1 MTELIAAGGCYN
13 YMRFGIDEAGGATRN
28 WRGDRDTDQQF
39 HDAEQ
44 LILCVNYDGDDMNI
58 ATNATFQIVWRNITD
73 AGSWTDLTSS
83 GEIRLAASSAQ
94 MVDGTVLVAAERSDS
109 SKVNCTGKGW
119 TAYDANS
126 DEQVNRGNLTQ
137 TVDDDVLYEQH
148 WAIDITNADSIN
160 GDEYEFAVVTV
171 VDGIIGTG
179 TGHLTVVV
187 AGKIDGTT
195 KDADRGSAVVSVQ
208 VTAYLSDEGSPPK
221 PVGPPVAQLI
231 SSGSDGTYSLQQEI
245 ASGFKYFLHFFK
257 DDTNDL
263 SDGSPEVTAVDRV

>member
-1 MTELIAAGGCYN
+1 
-13 YMRFGIDEAGGATRN
+13 
-28 WRGDRDTDQQF
+28 
-39 HDAEQ
+39 
-44 LILCVNYDGDDMNI
+44 MNI

-94 MVDGTVLVAAERSDS
+94 MVDATALVAAELSDS

-119 TAYDANS
+119 TNYDVNS
-126 DEQVNRGNLTQ
+126 DEHVNRGSLTQ
-137 TVDDDVLYEQH
+137 TVDDDVLYEQQ
-148 WAIDITNADSIN
+148 WAVDISNADAIN
-160 GDEYEFAVVTV
+160 GDEYEFAVVQSDDTV
-171 VDGIIGTG
+171 IGTG

-195 KDADRGSAVVSVQ
+195 KNKDRTSAVVSVQ
-208 VTAYLSDEGSPPK
+208 VTAFLSDEGSPPK

-231 SSGSDGTYSLQQEI
+231 SSGSDGTYSLQEEI

-257 DDTNDL
+257 DDTADL
-263 SDGSPEVTAVDRV
+263 SDGSPEVTAVDR

>member
-13 YMRFGIDEAGGATRN
+13 YMRFGLDEAGGATRN

-44 LILCVNYDGDDMNI
+44 MILCINYDGDDMNI
-58 ATNATFQIVWRNITD
+58 ATDATFQIVWRNITD
-73 AGSWTDLTSS
+73 AGSWTDLGTT
-83 GEIRLAASSAQ
+83 GEIRQAASSAQ
-94 MVDGTVLVAAERSDS
+94 MTDQAALVAAELSDS

-126 DEQVNRGNLTQ
+126 NEQLNRNSLTQ
-137 TVDDDVLYEQH
+137 TVDDDVLHEQQ
-148 WAIDITNADSIN
+148 WGIDITNADAVN
-160 GDEYEFAVVTV
+160 GDEYEFAVVQSDDT
-171 VDGIIGTG
+171 IIGTG
-179 TGHLTVVV
+179 AGHLTVVV

-245 ASGFKYFLHFFK
+245 ASGQKYFLHFFK
-257 DDTNDL
+257 DVAADL
-263 SDGSPEVTAVDRV
+263 SDGSPEVTAVDRA